1 MPSPSPFIRL
11 TLAALILPAGL
22 GFWASRQAALD
33 RARHALAGALAER
46 AALRDRLAATQRAI
60 ESARGELKEQ
70 RSRRD
75 AQMAAA
81 SRLRTELASA
91 APESQWEE
99 PPPDWPRWES
109 ASPYVWLRKEMLMR
123 LPLARFNTDG
133 GLSEE
138 AARVLDLNS
147 NQVRSLNASLQE
159 IVAAFGAKRLARI
172 EKENGPP
179 DSPNGDH
186 TLTIKVPP
194 LPQDGAGFEQRFET
208 ALQNE
213 LGAER
218 AELLIK
224 ANLDWIES
232 QFDQGGASTSTCSYS
247 LTLHTNGLFT
257 LNTADGHSSS
267 SSSGVGQSS
276 IQRSIPS
283 YLIPSF
289 GDLLQSPTSATTQD
303 PAQ

>member
-1 MPSPSPFIRL
+1 MPSPSPLIRL
-11 TLAALILPAGL
+11 TLAALILAAGVGL
-22 GFWASRQAALD
+22 WASRQAALN

-46 AALRDRLAATQRAI
+46 AAIEARLAAAQRTI
-60 ESARGELKEQ
+60 ESARGELAEQ

-75 AQMAAA
+75 AQIAAA
-81 SRLRTELASA
+81 SRLRTELAGA
-91 APESQWEE
+91 TPESQWEE

-109 ASPYVWLRKEMLMR
+109 ASPYVWLRKDLLTK
-123 LPLARFNTDG
+123 LPLARFETDG
-133 GLSEE
+133 GLSED
-138 AARVLDLNS
+138 AAKVLDLAS
-147 NQVRSLNASLQE
+147 NRLGPLNASLQE
-159 IVAAFGAKRLARI
+159 IVAAFSAKRLAHV

-179 DSPNGDH
+179 DSLNGDR

-194 LPQDGAGFEQRFET
+194 LPQDGTGFAQQFEA
-208 ALQNE
+208 ALKDE

-232 QFDQGGASTSTCSYS
+232 QFNQGEASTSTCSYS
-247 LTLHTNGLFT
+247 LTLHTNGLFS
-257 LNTADGHSSS
+257 LDSADGRGSS
-267 SSSGVGQSS
+267 SSSGS
-276 IQRSIPS
+276 QRSIQMSIPP

-289 GDLLQSPTSATTQD
+289 GDLLQSPSSATSAD